1 MLLSIVIPVYNVEQ
15 YISKCLGS
23 IFEEECSLHLF
34 EVIIVNDGTKDNS
47 MVIVDKFA
55 SLYDNIIV
63 VNQENRGLSEA
74 RNAGLSR
81 ARGEYIWFVDSDD
94 CIEQGS
100 LVSLL
105 SIIDQQSSD
114 VLICDGTL
122 FFENHTINTETRLS
136 PGIEVSGQCFFCS
149 NRTYSVWRYLFR
161 REFLLLFNLRFRPGI
176 YHEDGDFLTRLF
188 AYANTV
194 VYLPLKI
201 YNYDAGRVGSIMNT
215 VSFKRVCTGIDFI
228 VFFNNFLRENHFT
241 LSFSK
246 SVCCDRINTLLDYF
260 IPLSDRMG
268 GDDKLRF
275 KKEIL
280 KNKWEIISCL
290 YMSGKWKYILLI
302 PFLQLNS
309 SLFLYITLLRKNKLL
324 KMKFV

>member
-1 MLLSIVIPVYNVEQ
+1 MLLSIVIPVYNVEE

-23 IFEEECSLHLF
+23 IFEEECSLHFF

-47 MVIVDKFA
+47 MVVVNRFA
-55 SLYDNIIV
+55 SLYDNIVV

-74 RNAGLSR
+74 RNTGLSR

-94 CIEQGS
+94 YIEQGS
-100 LVSLL
+100 LASIL

-122 FFENHTINTETRLS
+122 FSEGHTINTETSLT
-136 PGIEVSGQCFFCS
+136 PGVEVSGQYFFCS

-161 REFLLLFNLRFRPGI
+161 REFLLLFNLKFRSGI

-215 VSFKRVCTGIDFI
+215 ISFKRVCTGIDFI
-228 VFFNNFLRENHFT
+228 VFFNNFLRENHFS
-241 LSFSK
+241 LAFSR

-260 IPLSDRMG
+260 IPLLDRMVI
-268 GDDKLRF
+268 DDKIRF
-275 KKEIL
+275 KQEIL
-280 KNKWEIISCL
+280 RNKWEIISCL
-290 YMSGKWKYILLI
+290 YMSGRWKYILLI
-302 PFLQLNS
+302 PFLYINS
-309 SLFLYITLLRKNKLL
+309 SLFLYIILFRKHKLL
-324 KMKFV
+324 EIKSV